1 MMPRDDRE
9 QRDELDA
16 TSSVDTAARR
26 LPMVQ
31 PRIVYVLIAAIALVW
46 LATELTGGTDDN
58 LHMVNWGANFAPLV
72 TMGEYWRLLTANW
85 LHFGVQHLAVNAY
98 SLYALGS
105 QIEALFGRSRF
116 LTIYL
121 LSGISGAVASYV
133 LTNGLSAG
141 ASTSIFGLFGAL
153 FVYFYRQRHVIGSAS
168 RAQLQHL
175 IIVLVIN
182 VVFGVVAG
190 GIDNWG
196 HAGGLLGGLVLGW
209 FLCPRYVRADALGRR
224 DVELATPFIA
234 DENSLARNW
243 LIVLAFVLV
252 LGAIAY
258 AASAAFRVGMA
269 A

>member
-1 MMPRDDRE
+1 MMPRDDLER
-9 QRDELDA
+9 RDALDA
-16 TSSVDTAARR
+16 SASDGAAARR

-31 PRIVYVLIAAIALVW
+31 PRVVYVLIAVIAVVW
-46 LATELTGGTDDN
+46 LATELTGGTADN
-58 LHMVNWGANFAPLV
+58 RHMVSWGANYAPYV
-72 TMGEYWRLLTANW
+72 TQGE
-85 LHFGVQHLAVNAY
+85 
-98 SLYALGS
+98 
-105 QIEALFGRSRF
+105 
-116 LTIYL
+116 
-121 LSGISGAVASYV
+121 

-175 IIVLVIN
+175 IIVLAIN

-209 FLCPRYVRADALGRR
+209 FLCPRYVRADALSRR
-224 DVELATPFIA
+224 GVELATPFIA

-243 LIVLAFVLV
+243 IVVLAFVLV
-252 LGAIAY
+252 VGAIAY
-258 AASAAFRVGMA
+258 AASVAFRPGMA

>member
-1 MMPRDDRE
+1 
-9 QRDELDA
+9 
-16 TSSVDTAARR
+16 
-26 LPMVQ
+26 
-31 PRIVYVLIAAIALVW
+31 
-46 LATELTGGTDDN
+46 
-58 LHMVNWGANFAPLV
+58 
-72 TMGEYWRLLTANW
+72 
-85 LHFGVQHLAVNAY
+85 VQHLAVNAY